1 MARLQK
7 ANAKNS
13 RPARGHMWEL
23 LRQAQTPFRW
33 AMVFSFA
40 SNVLLL
46 ALPMYSLQV
55 LDRVMSSY
63 NLNTLLML
71 TILTVGCFIFN
82 SLFMALKNAIFNQ
95 VGEWLQLTLSPRL
108 MGIAVE
114 NAAIGVPVNAS
125 QFQREL
131 ANIKNF
137 ITSAP
142 LATLMDA
149 PFSIIFLLVIYMIN
163 PILGVV
169 TLGGAGLLLIFGVVI
184 EYATKKPVDESN
196 ALMNKTLQFADIS
209 TRNAEAVE
217 AMGMLP
223 TLLHQW
229 EKDSRKMLNLANIAQ
244 GRSNLLNSLSRL
256 LRMLMQVAITGLG
269 AWLALQNEIT
279 MGHVIAASII
289 SGRALAP
296 FEAAIGLWK
305 QWIVTRDSFHKLE
318 SLLSDIPR
326 MRGTMAMPAPGGKLR
341 VENLVYT
348 PPRSNLP
355 ILKGINF
362 ELNAHESL
370 GLIGPSAA
378 GKSTLARLLMGIL
391 PTNMGSVR
399 LDGVDLFHWN
409 RADLGQ
415 YVGYLPQ
422 DVELFHGTIKDNI
435 ARMQP
440 DADPAK
446 VIAAAQFAGCHE
458 MILRLPQGYET
469 EFSPQMLSLSPG
481 QRQRI
486 GLARALYNNPSFVV
500 LDEPNSNLDGEGEIA
515 LQQAILRM
523 KQAGITFVLV
533 AHKPSIV
540 GHVDKILMLEAGM
553 MKDFGPRD
561 AVLKKYTRPLNAGS
575 APSSGLQQQEA
586 AAGNA

>member
-1 MARLQK
+1 
-7 ANAKNS
+7 
-13 RPARGHMWEL
+13 
-23 LRQAQTPFRW
+23 
-33 AMVFSFA
+33 
-40 SNVLLL
+40 
-46 ALPMYSLQV
+46 
-55 LDRVMSSY
+55 
-63 NLNTLLML
+63 
-71 TILTVGCFIFN
+71 
-82 SLFMALKNAIFNQ
+82 
-95 VGEWLQLTLSPRL
+95 
-108 MGIAVE
+108 
-114 NAAIGVPVNAS
+114 
-125 QFQREL
+125 
-131 ANIKNF
+131 
-137 ITSAP
+137 
-142 LATLMDA
+142 
-149 PFSIIFLLVIYMIN
+149 
-163 PILGVV
+163 
-169 TLGGAGLLLIFGVVI
+169 
-184 EYATKKPVDESN
+184 
-196 ALMNKTLQFADIS
+196 
-209 TRNAEAVE
+209 
-217 AMGMLP
+217 
-223 TLLHQW
+223 
-229 EKDSRKMLNLANIAQ
+229 
-244 GRSNLLNSLSRL
+244 
-256 LRMLMQVAITGLG
+256 MLMQVAITGLG

-305 QWIVTRDSFHKLE
+305 QWIMTRDSYHKLE
-318 SLLSDIPR
+318 SLLLDVPR
-326 MRGTMAMPAPGGKLR
+326 VRGTMAMPAPGGKLK
-341 VENLVYT
+341 VENLVYS
-348 PPRSNLP
+348 PPRSNSA

-378 GKSTLARLLMGIL
+378 GKSTLARLIMGIL
-391 PTNMGSVR
+391 PASMGSVR
-399 LDGVDLFHWN
+399 LDGVDIFHWN

-469 EFSPQMLSLSPG
+469 EFSQHLMSLSPG

-486 GLARALYNNPSFVV
+486 GLARALYNKPSFVV

-523 KQAGITFVLV
+523 KQSGITFVLV

-540 GHVDKILMLEAGM
+540 GHVDKILMLENGM

-561 AVLKKYTRPLNAGS
+561 VVLKKYTRPLNSPA
-575 APSSGLQQQEA
+575 AQQPPASGLQQDVTGTA
-586 AAGNA
+586 